1 MRQNL
6 LTEPEKIEK
15 VDELCL
21 YFGST
26 DIKSLVHFGIQSYF
40 IGAHPNMWKVVGSLQ
55 KDASVQKLNF
65 FDASSGHKFTK
76 KKKYRVL
83 NERVQN
89 IMSVYEDKT
98 DLYFFR
104 ALSSLC

>member
-1 MRQNL
+1 MLPSLAFEKKEKIGDFYDMIVQEIQNVCDRICL
-6 LTEPEKIEK
+6 EPEKIEK

-55 KDASVQKLNF
+55 KDASMQTFLMHRVAISSQKRK
-65 FDASSGHKFTK
+65 SIE
-76 KKKYRVL
+76 Y
-83 NERVQN
+83 
-89 IMSVYEDKT
+89 
-98 DLYFFR
+98 
-104 ALSSLC
+104 